1 MAIHKLRILPIF
13 LLITGLTLTSG
24 CKKKDMSLRLNE
36 PRNIRGVV
44 SYKRSFPDL
53 NDKHLEVAKAVGI
66 RPLEDREEA
75 ESMKEKLTHITDNE
89 FYVVD
94 SLTHSIPYL
103 VPRASALLDTIGS
116 NFLDSLAAKGL
127 NPNQV
132 IVTSVLRTQSDVKRL
147 RRRNGNASANSAH
160 CFGATFDVSWKRFKK
175 VEDEDGRP
183 LQDVGSDTLK
193 LVLSEVLRDLRQA
206 EKCYIKYELKHSALA
221 IDGCCPKFLFFPMR
235 RRILMQLTYTGEDF
249 EYHFGKPLTLPR
261 CKWKVK
267 ETNKRFIWHFKA
279 QNRTSVIRIS
289 GSCSKE
295 QMMPLLYENPD
306 GKVSPAPLWEGGTAV
321 GTIELYRRVGG
332 SLELIDRLQ
341 FENGLCA
348 YQRF

>member
-1 MAIHKLRILPIF
+1 MSTFAHEKYKMAIHKLRILPIF

-206 EKCYIKYELKHSALA
+206 EKCYIKYELKQ
-221 IDGCCPKFLFFPMR
+221 GCFH
-235 RRILMQLTYTGEDF
+235 I
-249 EYHFGKPLTLPR
+249 
-261 CKWKVK
+261 
-267 ETNKRFIWHFKA
+267 
-279 QNRTSVIRIS
+279 
-289 GSCSKE
+289 
-295 QMMPLLYENPD
+295 
-306 GKVSPAPLWEGGTAV
+306 TA
-321 GTIELYRRVGG
+321 R
-332 SLELIDRLQ
+332 
-341 FENGLCA
+341 
-348 YQRF
+348 

>member
-89 FYVVD
+89 LYVVD

-206 EKCYIKYELKHSALA
+206 EKCYIKYELKQ
-221 IDGCCPKFLFFPMR
+221 GCFH
-235 RRILMQLTYTGEDF
+235 I
-249 EYHFGKPLTLPR
+249 
-261 CKWKVK
+261 
-267 ETNKRFIWHFKA
+267 
-279 QNRTSVIRIS
+279 
-289 GSCSKE
+289 
-295 QMMPLLYENPD
+295 
-306 GKVSPAPLWEGGTAV
+306 TA
-321 GTIELYRRVGG
+321 R
-332 SLELIDRLQ
+332 
-341 FENGLCA
+341 
-348 YQRF
+348 

>member
-193 LVLSEVLRDLRQA
+193 LVLSEVLRDLRRA
-206 EKCYIKYELKHSALA
+206 EKCYIKYELKQ
-221 IDGCCPKFLFFPMR
+221 GCFH
-235 RRILMQLTYTGEDF
+235 I
-249 EYHFGKPLTLPR
+249 
-261 CKWKVK
+261 
-267 ETNKRFIWHFKA
+267 
-279 QNRTSVIRIS
+279 
-289 GSCSKE
+289 
-295 QMMPLLYENPD
+295 
-306 GKVSPAPLWEGGTAV
+306 TA
-321 GTIELYRRVGG
+321 R
-332 SLELIDRLQ
+332 
-341 FENGLCA
+341 
-348 YQRF
+348 

>member
-1 MAIHKLRILPIF
+1 MTIHKLRILPIF
-13 LLITGLTLTSG
+13 LLITGLTFTSG

-175 VEDEDGRP
+175 VEGEDGRP

-206 EKCYIKYELKHSALA
+206 EKCYIKYELKQ
-221 IDGCCPKFLFFPMR
+221 GCFH
-235 RRILMQLTYTGEDF
+235 I
-249 EYHFGKPLTLPR
+249 
-261 CKWKVK
+261 
-267 ETNKRFIWHFKA
+267 
-279 QNRTSVIRIS
+279 
-289 GSCSKE
+289 
-295 QMMPLLYENPD
+295 
-306 GKVSPAPLWEGGTAV
+306 TA
-321 GTIELYRRVGG
+321 R
-332 SLELIDRLQ
+332 
-341 FENGLCA
+341 
-348 YQRF
+348 

>member
-1 MAIHKLRILPIF
+1 MTIHKLRILPIF

-75 ESMKEKLTHITDNE
+75 DSMKEKLTLNTDNE

-206 EKCYIKYELKHSALA
+206 EKCYIKYELKQ
-221 IDGCCPKFLFFPMR
+221 GCFH
-235 RRILMQLTYTGEDF
+235 I
-249 EYHFGKPLTLPR
+249 
-261 CKWKVK
+261 
-267 ETNKRFIWHFKA
+267 
-279 QNRTSVIRIS
+279 
-289 GSCSKE
+289 
-295 QMMPLLYENPD
+295 
-306 GKVSPAPLWEGGTAV
+306 TA
-321 GTIELYRRVGG
+321 R
-332 SLELIDRLQ
+332 
-341 FENGLCA
+341 
-348 YQRF
+348 

>member
-24 CKKKDMSLRLNE
+24 CKKKDMSLKLNE
-36 PRNIRGVV
+36 PRTIRGVV

-53 NDKHLEVAKAVGI
+53 NDKHLEVAKTVGI

-206 EKCYIKYELKHSALA
+206 EKCYIKYELKQ
-221 IDGCCPKFLFFPMR
+221 GCFH
-235 RRILMQLTYTGEDF
+235 I
-249 EYHFGKPLTLPR
+249 
-261 CKWKVK
+261 
-267 ETNKRFIWHFKA
+267 
-279 QNRTSVIRIS
+279 
-289 GSCSKE
+289 
-295 QMMPLLYENPD
+295 
-306 GKVSPAPLWEGGTAV
+306 TA
-321 GTIELYRRVGG
+321 R
-332 SLELIDRLQ
+332 
-341 FENGLCA
+341 
-348 YQRF
+348 

>member
-24 CKKKDMSLRLNE
+24 CKKKDMSLKLNE

-53 NDKHLEVAKAVGI
+53 NDKHLEVAKTVGI

-75 ESMKEKLTHITDNE
+75 ESMKEQLTHITDNE

-206 EKCYIKYELKHSALA
+206 EKCYIKYELKQ
-221 IDGCCPKFLFFPMR
+221 GCFH
-235 RRILMQLTYTGEDF
+235 I
-249 EYHFGKPLTLPR
+249 
-261 CKWKVK
+261 
-267 ETNKRFIWHFKA
+267 
-279 QNRTSVIRIS
+279 
-289 GSCSKE
+289 
-295 QMMPLLYENPD
+295 
-306 GKVSPAPLWEGGTAV
+306 TA
-321 GTIELYRRVGG
+321 R
-332 SLELIDRLQ
+332 
-341 FENGLCA
+341 
-348 YQRF
+348 

>member
-1 MAIHKLRILPIF
+1 MTIHKLRILPIF

-175 VEDEDGRP
+175 VEDENGRP

-193 LVLSEVLRDLRQA
+193 LVLSEVLRALRQA
-206 EKCYIKYELKHSALA
+206 EKCYIKYELKQ
-221 IDGCCPKFLFFPMR
+221 GCFH
-235 RRILMQLTYTGEDF
+235 I
-249 EYHFGKPLTLPR
+249 
-261 CKWKVK
+261 
-267 ETNKRFIWHFKA
+267 
-279 QNRTSVIRIS
+279 
-289 GSCSKE
+289 
-295 QMMPLLYENPD
+295 
-306 GKVSPAPLWEGGTAV
+306 TA
-321 GTIELYRRVGG
+321 R
-332 SLELIDRLQ
+332 
-341 FENGLCA
+341 
-348 YQRF
+348 

>member
-24 CKKKDMSLRLNE
+24 CKKKDMSLKLNE

-53 NDKHLEVAKAVGI
+53 NDKHLEVAKTVGI

-127 NPNQV
+127 NPNQA
-132 IVTSVLRTQSDVKRL
+132 IVTVLRTQSDVKRL

-175 VEDEDGRP
+175 VENEDGRP

-206 EKCYIKYELKHSALA
+206 EKCYIKYELKQ
-221 IDGCCPKFLFFPMR
+221 GCFH
-235 RRILMQLTYTGEDF
+235 I
-249 EYHFGKPLTLPR
+249 
-261 CKWKVK
+261 
-267 ETNKRFIWHFKA
+267 
-279 QNRTSVIRIS
+279 
-289 GSCSKE
+289 
-295 QMMPLLYENPD
+295 
-306 GKVSPAPLWEGGTAV
+306 TA
-321 GTIELYRRVGG
+321 R
-332 SLELIDRLQ
+332 
-341 FENGLCA
+341 
-348 YQRF
+348 

>member
-1 MAIHKLRILPIF
+1 MTIHKLRILPIF

-24 CKKKDMSLRLNE
+24 CKNKDMSLRLNE

-175 VEDEDGRP
+175 VEDENGRP

-206 EKCYIKYELKHSALA
+206 EKCYIKYELKQ
-221 IDGCCPKFLFFPMR
+221 GCFH
-235 RRILMQLTYTGEDF
+235 I
-249 EYHFGKPLTLPR
+249 
-261 CKWKVK
+261 
-267 ETNKRFIWHFKA
+267 
-279 QNRTSVIRIS
+279 
-289 GSCSKE
+289 
-295 QMMPLLYENPD
+295 
-306 GKVSPAPLWEGGTAV
+306 TA
-321 GTIELYRRVGG
+321 R
-332 SLELIDRLQ
+332 
-341 FENGLCA
+341 
-348 YQRF
+348 

>member
-206 EKCYIKYELKHSALA
+206 EKCYIKYELKQ
-221 IDGCCPKFLFFPMR
+221 GCFH
-235 RRILMQLTYTGEDF
+235 I
-249 EYHFGKPLTLPR
+249 
-261 CKWKVK
+261 
-267 ETNKRFIWHFKA
+267 
-279 QNRTSVIRIS
+279 
-289 GSCSKE
+289 
-295 QMMPLLYENPD
+295 
-306 GKVSPAPLWEGGTAV
+306 TA
-321 GTIELYRRVGG
+321 R
-332 SLELIDRLQ
+332 
-341 FENGLCA
+341 
-348 YQRF
+348 

>member
-24 CKKKDMSLRLNE
+24 CKKKDMSLKLNE

-53 NDKHLEVAKAVGI
+53 NDKHLEVAKTVGI

-175 VEDEDGRP
+175 MEDEDGRP

-206 EKCYIKYELKHSALA
+206 EKCYIKYELKQ
-221 IDGCCPKFLFFPMR
+221 GCFH
-235 RRILMQLTYTGEDF
+235 I
-249 EYHFGKPLTLPR
+249 
-261 CKWKVK
+261 
-267 ETNKRFIWHFKA
+267 
-279 QNRTSVIRIS
+279 
-289 GSCSKE
+289 
-295 QMMPLLYENPD
+295 
-306 GKVSPAPLWEGGTAV
+306 TA
-321 GTIELYRRVGG
+321 R
-332 SLELIDRLQ
+332 
-341 FENGLCA
+341 
-348 YQRF
+348 

>member
-24 CKKKDMSLRLNE
+24 CKKKDMSLKLNE

-53 NDKHLEVAKAVGI
+53 NDKHLEVAKTVGI

-175 VEDEDGRP
+175 VENEDGRP

-206 EKCYIKYELKHSALA
+206 ENA
-221 IDGCCPKFLFFPMR
+221 
-235 RRILMQLTYTGEDF
+235 
-249 EYHFGKPLTLPR
+249 
-261 CKWKVK
+261 
-267 ETNKRFIWHFKA
+267 
-279 QNRTSVIRIS
+279 TSS
-289 GSCSKE
+289 MS
-295 QMMPLLYENPD
+295 
-306 GKVSPAPLWEGGTAV
+306 
-321 GTIELYRRVGG
+321 
-332 SLELIDRLQ
+332 
-341 FENGLCA
+341 
-348 YQRF
+348 

>member
-1 MAIHKLRILPIF
+1 MTIHKLRILPIF

-147 RRRNGNASANSAH
+147 RRRNRNASANSAH

-175 VEDEDGRP
+175 VEDENGRP

-206 EKCYIKYELKHSALA
+206 EKCYIKYELKQ
-221 IDGCCPKFLFFPMR
+221 GCFH
-235 RRILMQLTYTGEDF
+235 I
-249 EYHFGKPLTLPR
+249 
-261 CKWKVK
+261 
-267 ETNKRFIWHFKA
+267 
-279 QNRTSVIRIS
+279 
-289 GSCSKE
+289 
-295 QMMPLLYENPD
+295 
-306 GKVSPAPLWEGGTAV
+306 TA
-321 GTIELYRRVGG
+321 R
-332 SLELIDRLQ
+332 
-341 FENGLCA
+341 
-348 YQRF
+348 

>member
-1 MAIHKLRILPIF
+1 MTIHKLRILPIF

-160 CFGATFDVSWKRFKK
+160 CFGAPFDVSWKRFTK
-175 VEDEDGRP
+175 VEDENGRP

-206 EKCYIKYELKHSALA
+206 EKCYIKYELKQ
-221 IDGCCPKFLFFPMR
+221 GCFH
-235 RRILMQLTYTGEDF
+235 I
-249 EYHFGKPLTLPR
+249 
-261 CKWKVK
+261 
-267 ETNKRFIWHFKA
+267 
-279 QNRTSVIRIS
+279 
-289 GSCSKE
+289 
-295 QMMPLLYENPD
+295 
-306 GKVSPAPLWEGGTAV
+306 TA
-321 GTIELYRRVGG
+321 R
-332 SLELIDRLQ
+332 
-341 FENGLCA
+341 
-348 YQRF
+348 